1 MKRPSQ
7 NQPDVKVRIQQLW
20 EEREQLLKDLENL
33 KKNLPA
39 EKPSRDKR
47 P

>member
-1 MKRPSQ
+1 MKRPSR
-7 NQPDVKVRIQQLW
+7 NQPDVKVRIQLLW